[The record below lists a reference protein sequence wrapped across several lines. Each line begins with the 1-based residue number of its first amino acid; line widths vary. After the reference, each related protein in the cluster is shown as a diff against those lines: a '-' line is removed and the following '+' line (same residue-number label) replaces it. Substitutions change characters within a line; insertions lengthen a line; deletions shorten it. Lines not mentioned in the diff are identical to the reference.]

1 MALFQNGQF
10 AAPMNNAFAGFGQPA
25 PVQDF
30 SAFASFAQAGPAQP
44 QPPQMQ
50 VPAPQQQQFQQFAQ
64 LQQPAVQ
71 QIQNALGMMQ
81 APPQYQQA
89 PQVQMQAAPQ
99 PQFQQQ
105 ALQQFQQG
113 PSQQQFQEGQMQ
125 QLQQMMPQKPA
136 EKPAEKP
143 VVYFGDLTHATL
155 GLFCWGFPSGFKGM
169 SSGQQYLSL
178 QHHLVLML
186 AATQGDEKTKQ
197 ALLAYQFKGP
207 IIQGGAINWPVVMQT
222 EKDIDELMAAIT
234 YTNQSN
240 LLSWLE
246 TTLMQG
252 LAYKFLQNNPQFL
265 EILLSTGDS
274 ILVAAFANPIF
285 GIGFTEER
293 TRQVPTT
300 QWGKNLLG
308 LMMMRF
314 RDHIRVHGKGA
325 FPWAYTQQPATVPV
339 PAVSSVRP
347 EAVQL
352 TQEPPK
358 EVAPAVVVEKGKEEL
373 VLEPAVNIMAPVPE
387 VVITSFPAQVETP
400 VVPVAVAEVQPVPAA
415 APVPVAQPTAE
426 IEKVEVVV
434 SVPVAEQP
442 KVEIPVESVQLAPP
456 AVEAATPAPVAANL
470 AAMFGAP
477 AAPAAAPVL
486 ANLMADF

>member
-64 LQQPAVQ
+64 AQQPAVQ

-81 APPQYQQA
+81 APPQQQAQVLQPMGAVPAPQYQQGA
-89 PQVQMQAAPQ
+89 PA
-99 PQFQQQ
+99 QFQQQ
-105 ALQQFQQG
+105 V
-113 PSQQQFQEGQMQ
+113 PQQQIQQVLPQQTMQMAPQ
-125 QLQQMMPQKPA
+125 QPA
-136 EKPAEKP
+136 GKP
-143 VVYFGDLTHATL
+143 VVYFGDLTHGTL
-155 GLFCWGFPSGFKGM
+155 GLFCWAFPSGFKGM

-178 QHHLVLML
+178 QHHLALML
-186 AATQGDEKTKQ
+186 AATQGDEKVKQ

-207 IIQGGAINWPVVMQT
+207 VLQNNAFNWPVVMQA

-246 TTLMQG
+246 TTLMQS

-325 FPWAYTQQPATVPV
+325 FPWAYTQQLATVPV

-358 EVAPAVVVEKGKEEL
+358 EIAPAVVIEKGKEEL
-373 VLEPAVNIMAPVPE
+373 VVEPAVNIMAPVPE
-387 VVITSFPAQVETP
+387 VVITSFPAQAETP
-400 VVPVAVAEVQPVPAA
+400 VVPLAVVEVQPVPAA
-415 APVPVAQPTAE
+415 APAPVAQPTAE

-442 KVEIPVESVQLAPP
+442 KVEIPVESVQLAPS